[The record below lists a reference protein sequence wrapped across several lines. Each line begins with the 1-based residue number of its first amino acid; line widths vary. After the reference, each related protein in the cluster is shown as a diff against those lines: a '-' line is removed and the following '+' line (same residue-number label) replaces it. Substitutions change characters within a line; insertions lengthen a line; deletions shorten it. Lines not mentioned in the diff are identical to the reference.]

1 MGTVIMMKL
10 KATSVKR
17 PPIRFLALTSSPY
30 AIFVLLLKFTG
41 DAGAKLSRRA
51 GKEQQNK
58 E

>member
-10 KATSVKR
+10 KAMSAKR

-41 DAGAKLSRRA
+41 DAGAKLSRRS
-51 GKEQQNK
+51 GKELQN
-58 E
+58 EE